1 MVRQPAY
8 YNYQNK
14 GQVYQV
20 PPPPQVGSVYPY
32 AQNHQFPVYQ
42 RAMYWPFVDPYTY
55 ILTLSLTAWENPLI
69 IIKNFIVII
78 FLVNSNESKSSHY
91 DCQASAIM
99 PKEITLR

>member
-20 PPPPQVGSVYPY
+20 PPPQQVGSVYPY

-42 RAMYWPFVDPYTY
+42 RAMY
-55 ILTLSLTAWENPLI
+55 
-69 IIKNFIVII
+69 
-78 FLVNSNESKSSHY
+78 
-91 DCQASAIM
+91 
-99 PKEITLR
+99 